1 MAKITIDDK
10 EYDSENLSEET
21 LNQFNSI
28 RLTDVKLA
36 ELRRDLGITQT
47 ARNAYAMALKA
58 ALDNEDFD
66 EDQVTL
72 LEDDENLKFDEIYL
86 SLDHVIVGGIFS
98 DEYSDIL

>member
-1 MAKITIDDK
+1 MAKITIDGK

-21 LNQFNSI
+21 INQFNSI
-28 RLTDVKLA
+28 RLTDVRLA

-66 EDQVTL
+66 EEQVTL
-72 LEDDENLKFDEIYL
+72 LEDDENLKFD
-86 SLDHVIVGGIFS
+86 
-98 DEYSDIL
+98 

>member
-1 MAKITIDDK
+1 MTKITIDDK

-36 ELRRDLGITQT
+36 ELKRDLGITQT

-72 LEDDENLKFDEIYL
+72 LEDDENLKFD
-86 SLDHVIVGGIFS
+86 
-98 DEYSDIL
+98 

>member
-1 MAKITIDDK
+1 MAKITIDGK

-21 LNQFNSI
+21 INQFNSI
-28 RLTDVKLA
+28 RLTDVRLA

-66 EDQVTL
+66 EEQVT
-72 LEDDENLKFDEIYL
+72 LEDDENLKFD
-86 SLDHVIVGGIFS
+86 
-98 DEYSDIL
+98 

>member
-1 MAKITIDDK
+1 MAKITIDGK

-21 LNQFNSI
+21 INQFNSI
-28 RLTDVKLA
+28 RLTDVRLA

-72 LEDDENLKFDEIYL
+72 LEDDENLKFD
-86 SLDHVIVGGIFS
+86 
-98 DEYSDIL
+98 

>member
-58 ALDNEDFD
+58 ALDNEGFD

-72 LEDDENLKFDEIYL
+72 LEDDENLKFD
-86 SLDHVIVGGIFS
+86 
-98 DEYSDIL
+98 

>member
-1 MAKITIDDK
+1 MAKITIDGK

-21 LNQFNSI
+21 INQFNSI
-28 RLTDVKLA
+28 RLTDVRLA

-66 EDQVTL
+66 EEQVTL
-72 LEDDENLKFDEIYL
+72 LEDDENLNFD
-86 SLDHVIVGGIFS
+86 
-98 DEYSDIL
+98 

>member
-72 LEDDENLKFDEIYL
+72 LEDDENLKFD
-86 SLDHVIVGGIFS
+86 
-98 DEYSDIL
+98 

>member
-1 MAKITIDDK
+1 MAKITIDGK
-10 EYDSENLSEET
+10 EYDSEDLSEET

-28 RLTDVKLA
+28 RLTDVRLA

-72 LEDDENLKFDEIYL
+72 LEDDENLKFD
-86 SLDHVIVGGIFS
+86 
-98 DEYSDIL
+98 

>member
-1 MAKITIDDK
+1 MAKITIDGK

-21 LNQFNSI
+21 INQFNSI
-28 RLTDVKLA
+28 RLTDVRLA

-58 ALDNEDFD
+58 ALVNEDFD

-72 LEDDENLKFDEIYL
+72 LEDDENLKFD
-86 SLDHVIVGGIFS
+86 
-98 DEYSDIL
+98 

>member
-1 MAKITIDDK
+1 MAKITIDGK

-28 RLTDVKLA
+28 RLTDVRLA

-72 LEDDENLKFDEIYL
+72 LEDDENLKFD
-86 SLDHVIVGGIFS
+86 
-98 DEYSDIL
+98 

>member
-1 MAKITIDDK
+1 MAKITIDGK

-66 EDQVTL
+66 EEQVTL
-72 LEDDENLKFDEIYL
+72 LEDDENLKFD
-86 SLDHVIVGGIFS
+86 
-98 DEYSDIL
+98 